1 MLPGN
6 RKLFLVVDGL
16 RDRKNTAVHIEA
28 VTNPCVDGQ
37 KFSFSTKFN
46 NFSGFFLTVKVL
58 TDQ

>member
-28 VTNPCVDGQ
+28 VTNPCVDGRNSVLALSLIVLV
-37 KFSFSTKFN
+37 F
-46 NFSGFFLTVKVL
+46 FFLTVKVL